1 MLRAFIQAV
10 VVFASLLLP
19 LSSMAFTTATTRA
32 LNVRAGP
39 GTSFRV
45 VTVLPAR
52 AQVRVNSC
60 MRGWRWCDITARRNR
75 GWVDS
80 RYLQHSV
87 RGRVPIVND
96 RGRPPGPS
104 QPTPWPQRPA
114 GQVR

>member
-1 MLRAFIQAV
+1 MPRAIARTLIV
-10 VVFASLLLP
+10 AASLLLP
-19 LSSMAFTTATTRA
+19 LSAMAFTTATTRP
-32 LNVRAGP
+32 LNLRAGP

-52 AQVRVNSC
+52 TQLRVDRC
-60 MRGWRWCDITARRNR
+60 MPGWRWCDVTARRHR

-96 RGRPPGPS
+96 HRRPPGPS

-114 GQVR
+114 G